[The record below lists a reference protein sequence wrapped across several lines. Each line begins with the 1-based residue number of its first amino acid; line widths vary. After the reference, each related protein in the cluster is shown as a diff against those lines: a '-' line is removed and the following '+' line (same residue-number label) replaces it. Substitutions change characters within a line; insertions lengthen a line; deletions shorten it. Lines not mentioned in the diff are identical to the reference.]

1 MIPPAARFGARM
13 YEREW
18 REDLLPRYV
27 AAVDRAEE
35 RVDKADA
42 SELMALIDELRAG
55 RRLFRLDGGGRR
67 LCLQGRGNVG
77 DIGSPLAHA
86 SIIAREYGIPA
97 VVGCGDATLRLK
109 DGQRVTVDGTAGV
122 VER

>member
-1 MIPPAARFGARM
+1 MSVMIPPAARFGARM

-42 SELMALIDELRAG
+42 SELMALIDELAG
-55 RRLFRLDGGGRR
+55 
-67 LCLQGRGNVG
+67 
-77 DIGSPLAHA
+77 LAGHYFA
-86 SIIAREYGIPA
+86 SMA
-97 VVGCGDATLRLK
+97 VV
-109 DGQRVTVDGTAGV
+109 AGYAYKAEGMLV
-122 VER
+122 ISGVLWRTPRSSHGSTGSLQSSAAETPRCD

>member
-42 SELMALIDELRAG
+42 SELMALIDELSGLAG
-55 RRLFRLDGGGRR
+55 DYFASIAVVAGYAYKAEGMLVLSHRRHAPRTRGGRH
-67 LCLQGRGNVG
+67 LPLGFHLPLLAGLAPP
-77 DIGSPLAHA
+77 GSP
-86 SIIAREYGIPA
+86 
-97 VVGCGDATLRLK
+97 
-109 DGQRVTVDGTAGV
+109 
-122 VER
+122 

>member
-35 RVDKADA
+35 RVDG
-42 SELMALIDELRAG
+42 RAG